1 MVEKQ
6 CPQAESSAE
15 KLDEST
21 QPLTDEVLASAGL
34 QKITAYVKTEQSSNA
49 KRKQRAREKAEQL
62 GIKQLNIQLPV
73 HMYGL
78 VKEIVQELQSTPDAK
93 LALQNILAKT
103 GAYEPVSMPQPKQ
116 LRGWRLRIAKLLGL
130 I

>member
-6 CPQAESSAE
+6 CPQAESPAD

-49 KRKQRAREKAEQL
+49 KRKQRARKKAEQL

-73 HMYGL
+73 HMHGL
-78 VKEIVQELQSTPDAK
+78 VKEIVQELQSTPDVK
-93 LALQNILAKT
+93 LALQNILAKS

-116 LRGWRLRIAKLLGL
+116 LRGWRLRVAKLLGL